1 MCRKTYFLNIETD
14 LMASRKKIYNTKQ
27 VIENLELWQSL
38 TKEEQ
43 EYLESNIEFINY
55 KKNSIIYSDGEEP
68 TKLLGVLNG
77 FVKINKEG
85 IGVRSQIVRIIKP
98 NELFGYR
105 AMFAGE
111 KYITTAYAV
120 EATTIFAIPKEV
132 ITKLLSENAKL
143 AFEFIRFLSIDL
155 GISDSRGIVLTQKH
169 LRGRLAET
177 ILHLKENYGTLEDGA
192 TLVLNLSREDMASLS
207 NMTTSNA
214 IRTLSQFSTDGL
226 VSVNGRSIKILE
238 LELLQRIAKY
248 E

>member
-1 MCRKTYFLNIETD
+1 
-14 LMASRKKIYNTKQ
+14 MANKKKNFNPKQ
-27 VIENLELWQSL
+27 VIETLDPWKSL

-43 EYLESNIEFINY
+43 LFLESNIEFITY

-68 TKLLGVLNG
+68 SKLLGVLSG
-77 FVKINKEG
+77 FVKINREG
-85 IGVRSQIVRIIKP
+85 VGVRSQIVRIIKP

-111 KYITTAYAV
+111 KYITTAYAAEPCV
-120 EATTIFAIPKEV
+120 IFAIPKEV

-155 GISDSRGIVLTQKH
+155 GISDTRSIILTQKH

-177 ILHLKENYGTLEDGA
+177 ILHIKDNYGALEDGV
-192 TLVLNLSREDMASLS
+192 TLVLNLSREDLASLS

-214 IRTLSQFSTDGL
+214 IRTLSQFSSDGL
-226 VSVNGRSIKILE
+226 VRVTGRSIKILD
-238 LELLQRIAKY
+238 LELLKRIAKY

>member
-1 MCRKTYFLNIETD
+1 
-14 LMASRKKIYNTKQ
+14 MATKKRSYKPKQ
-27 VIENLELWQSL
+27 VIENLELWKNL
-38 TKEEQ
+38 TKQEQ
-43 EYLESNIEFINY
+43 EYLEANIEFINY
-55 KKNSIIYSDGEEP
+55 KKNAIIYSDGEEP

-77 FVKINKEG
+77 FVKINREG
-85 IGVRSQIVRIIKP
+85 VGVRSQIVRIIKP

-120 EATTIFAIPKEV
+120 EATTIFAIPKDV

-155 GISDSRGIVLTQKH
+155 GISDTRSIILTQKH

-177 ILHLKENYGTLEDGA
+177 ILHLKDNYGTLEDGA

-214 IRTLSQFSTDGL
+214 IRTLSQFASDGL
-226 VSVNGRSIKILE
+226 VSVEGRSIKILE

>member
-1 MCRKTYFLNIETD
+1 
-14 LMASRKKIYNTKQ
+14 MASRKKNYSTKQ

-43 EYLESNIEFINY
+43 AFLEENIEFISY
-55 KKNSIIYSDGEEP
+55 KKNAIIYSDGEEP

-85 IGVRSQIVRIIKP
+85 VGVRSQIVRIIKP

-177 ILHLKENYGTLEDGA
+177 ILHLKENYGTLEDGN
-192 TLVLNLSREDMASLS
+192 TLVINLSREDLASLS

-214 IRTLSQFSTDGL
+214 IRTLSQFSNDGL
-226 VSVNGRSIKILE
+226 VSVTGRSITILD
-238 LELLQRIAKY
+238 LELLRRIAKY

>member
-1 MCRKTYFLNIETD
+1 
-14 LMASRKKIYNTKQ
+14 MARKKGYKPKQ
-27 VIENLELWQSL
+27 VIENLELWKSL

-43 EYLESNIEFINY
+43 DYLEANIEIINY

-68 TKLLGVLNG
+68 IKLLGVLNG
-77 FVKINKEG
+77 FVKINREG
-85 IGVRSQIVRIIKP
+85 VGVRSQIVRIIKP

-120 EATTIFAIPKEV
+120 EATNIFAIPKEV
-132 ITKLLSENAKL
+132 ITKLLNENAKL

-155 GISDSRGIVLTQKH
+155 GISDSRSIVLTQKH

-177 ILHLKENYGTLEDGA
+177 ILHIKDNYGTLEDNA
-192 TLVLNLSREDMASLS
+192 TLILNLSREDLASLS

-214 IRTLSQFSTDGL
+214 IRTLSQFSSEKL
-226 VSVNGRSIKILE
+226 VSVTGRSIKIIDLE
-238 LELLQRIAKY
+238 TLRRIAKY

>member
-1 MCRKTYFLNIETD
+1 
-14 LMASRKKIYNTKQ
+14 MAVKKKSYKPEQ
-27 VIENLELWQSL
+27 VIENLELWKNL
-38 TKEEQ
+38 TQEEQ
-43 EYLESNIEFINY
+43 NYLESNIEFINY
-55 KKNSIIYSDGEEP
+55 KKNAIIYSDGEEP
-68 TKLLGVLNG
+68 TKLLGVLSG

-85 IGVRSQIVRIIKP
+85 VGVRSQIVRIIKP

-120 EATTIFAIPKEV
+120 EATTIFAIPKDV
-132 ITKLLSENAKL
+132 ITRLLSENAKL

-169 LRGRLAET
+169 LRGRLAEA
-177 ILHLKENYGTLEDGA
+177 ILHIRDNYGTLEDGA
-192 TLVLNLSREDMASLS
+192 TLVLNLSREDLASLS

-214 IRTLSQFSTDGL
+214 IRTLSQFSADGL
-226 VSVNGRSIKILE
+226 VSFTGISIKIIDLE
-238 LELLQRIAKY
+238 MLRRIAKY

>member
-177 ILHLKENYGTLEDGA
+177 ILHLKENYGTLEDGS

>member
-1 MCRKTYFLNIETD
+1 
-14 LMASRKKIYNTKQ
+14 MASRKKIYNPKQ
-27 VIENLELWQSL
+27 VLENLELWQSL

-43 EYLESNIEFINY
+43 VYLESNIEFISY

-68 TKLLGVLNG
+68 TKLLGVLSG

-85 IGVRSQIVRIIKP
+85 VGVRSQIVRIIKP

-111 KYITTAYAV
+111 RYITTAYAV
-120 EATTIFAIPKEV
+120 ESCVIFAIPKEV

-177 ILHLKENYGTLEDGA
+177 ILHLKENYGTLEDGE
-192 TLVLNLSREDMASLS
+192 TLILNLSREDLASLS

-214 IRTLSQFSTDGL
+214 IRTLSQFATDGL
-226 VSVNGRSIKILE
+226 VSVTGRSIRILD
-238 LELLQRIAKY
+238 LDLLRRIAKY

>member
-1 MCRKTYFLNIETD
+1 
-14 LMASRKKIYNTKQ
+14 MATKKRSYKPKQ
-27 VIENLELWQSL
+27 VIENLELWKNL
-38 TKEEQ
+38 TKQEQ
-43 EYLESNIEFINY
+43 EYLEANIEFINY
-55 KKNSIIYSDGEEP
+55 KKNAIIYSDGEEP

-77 FVKINKEG
+77 FVKINREG
-85 IGVRSQIVRIIKP
+85 VGVRSQIVRIIKP

-120 EATTIFAIPKEV
+120 EATTIFAIPKDV

-155 GISDSRGIVLTQKH
+155 GISDTRSIILTQKH

-177 ILHLKENYGTLEDGA
+177 ILHLKDNYGTLDDGA

-214 IRTLSQFSTDGL
+214 IRTLSQFASDGL
-226 VSVNGRSIKILE
+226 VSVEGRSIKILE

>member
-1 MCRKTYFLNIETD
+1 
-14 LMASRKKIYNTKQ
+14 MATKKRSYKPEQ
-27 VIENLELWQSL
+27 VIENLQLWKNL
-38 TKEEQ
+38 TKQEQ
-43 EYLESNIEFINY
+43 EYLEANIEFINY

-68 TKLLGVLNG
+68 TKLLGVLSG

-85 IGVRSQIVRIIKP
+85 VGVRSQIVRIIKP

-155 GISDSRGIVLTQKH
+155 GISDTRSIVLTQKH

-192 TLVLNLSREDMASLS
+192 TLVLNLSREDLASLS

-214 IRTLSQFSTDGL
+214 IRTLSQFATDGL
-226 VSVNGRSIKILE
+226 VSVTGRSIKILE

>member
-1 MCRKTYFLNIETD
+1 
-14 LMASRKKIYNTKQ
+14 MANKKKNFNPKQ
-27 VIENLELWQSL
+27 VIETLELWKSL

-43 EYLESNIEFINY
+43 LFLESNIEFITY

-68 TKLLGVLNG
+68 TKLLGVLSG
-77 FVKINKEG
+77 FVKINREG
-85 IGVRSQIVRIIKP
+85 VGVRSQIVRIIKP

-111 KYITTAYAV
+111 KYITTAYAAEPCV
-120 EATTIFAIPKEV
+120 IFAIPKEV

-155 GISDSRGIVLTQKH
+155 GISDTRSIILTQKH

-177 ILHLKENYGTLEDGA
+177 ILHLKDNYGTLEDGV
-192 TLVLNLSREDMASLS
+192 TLVLNLSREDLASLS

-214 IRTLSQFSTDGL
+214 IRTLSQFSSDGL
-226 VSVNGRSIKILE
+226 VKVTGRSIKILD
-238 LELLQRIAKY
+238 LELLKRIAKY

>member
-1 MCRKTYFLNIETD
+1 MSKNIFSKHRFD
-14 LMASRKKIYNTKQ
+14 IMASRKKTYNTKQ

-43 EYLESNIEFINY
+43 DYLEANIEFISY

-68 TKLLGVLNG
+68 TKLLGVLSG

-85 IGVRSQIVRIIKP
+85 VGVRSQIVRIIKP

-111 KYITTAYAV
+111 KYLTTAYAV
-120 EATTIFAIPKEV
+120 EACVIFAIPKEV

-169 LRGRLAET
+169 LRGRLAEA
-177 ILHLKENYGTLEDGA
+177 ILHIRDNYGTLEDGA
-192 TLVLNLSREDMASLS
+192 TLILNLSREDLASLS

-214 IRTLSQFSTDGL
+214 IRTLSQFSADGL
-226 VSVNGRSIKILE
+226 VSVTGRSIKILD
-238 LELLQRIAKY
+238 LEMLRRIAKY

>member
-1 MCRKTYFLNIETD
+1 
-14 LMASRKKIYNTKQ
+14 MASRKKHYTPKQ
-27 VIENLELWQSL
+27 IIERLDLWNSL

-43 EYLESNIEFINY
+43 TYLESNMEFINY

-68 TKLLGVLNG
+68 SKLMGVISG

-111 KYITTAYAV
+111 KYITTAYAAEPSV
-120 EATTIFAIPKEV
+120 IFAIPKDV
-132 ITKLLSENAKL
+132 ITKLLIENAKL

-155 GISDSRGIVLTQKH
+155 GISDSRSIVLTQKH

-177 ILHLKENYGTLEDGA
+177 ILYLKENYGTLEDCA
-192 TLVLNLSREDMASLS
+192 TLVLTLSREDLASLS

-214 IRTLSQFSTDGL
+214 IRTLSQFSHEGL
-226 VSVNGRSIKILE
+226 IEVNGRSIKIID
-238 LELLQRIAKY
+238 LELLRRIAKY

>member
-1 MCRKTYFLNIETD
+1 MTI
-14 LMASRKKIYNTKQ
+14 KKKKHNPKQ
-27 VIENLELWQSL
+27 VIESLELWKSL

-43 EYLESNIEFINY
+43 LYLESNIEFINY

-68 TKLLGVLNG
+68 TKLLGVLSG
-77 FVKINKEG
+77 FVKINREG

-111 KYITTAYAV
+111 KYITTAYAAEPCV
-120 EATTIFAIPKEV
+120 IYAIPKEV
-132 ITKLLSENAKL
+132 ITKILSENSKA

-155 GISDSRGIVLTQKH
+155 GISDSRSIVLTQKH

-177 ILHLKENYGTLEDGA
+177 ILHLKENYGTLEDGN
-192 TLVLNLSREDMASLS
+192 TLVLTLSREDLASLS

-214 IRTLSQFSTDGL
+214 IRTLSQFSNEGL
-226 VSVNGRSIKILE
+226 VDVNGRTIKILDQ
-238 LELLQRIAKY
+238 ELLRRIAKY

>member
-1 MCRKTYFLNIETD
+1 MPKNIFSKHTFYKMASKKKTYN
-14 LMASRKKIYNTKQ
+14 AKQ
-27 VIENLELWQSL
+27 VLENLELGQSL

-43 EYLESNIEFINY
+43 VYLESNIEFISY

-68 TKLLGVLNG
+68 SKLLGVLSG
-77 FVKINKEG
+77 FVKINREG

-120 EATTIFAIPKEV
+120 EACVIFAIPKEV

-177 ILHLKENYGTLEDGA
+177 ILHLKENYGTLEDDA
-192 TLVLNLSREDMASLS
+192 TLLLNLSREDLASLS

-214 IRTLSQFSTDGL
+214 IRTLSQFAADGL
-226 VSVNGRSIKILE
+226 VSVKGRSITILDI
-238 LELLQRIAKY
+238 ELLRRIAKY

>member
-1 MCRKTYFLNIETD
+1 MCRRTYFLNIELD
-14 LMASRKKIYNTKQ
+14 LMASRKKTYNTKQ